1 MVSCT
6 EAAVSGFF
14 NKCFVLCVD
23 FQNRLPGFHPEW
35 SRRRLNQAGA
45 VFSMTRIF
53 FLILCLGF
61 VAACDG
67 GGGDV
72 LQAPTT
78 DGTDG
83 DTDGDGTTDETPI
96 SSDRG
101 TPDLPPGTTNPTP
114 NSQIVRR
121 EEQDEETG
129 GGYATNISYLNDEGQ
144 DEFFVDNIAFDG
156 NNVYTRGDPV
166 TGVAQLG
173 SFAVYEGAES
183 TEDPVTGTTLRTFT
197 YRAIYGR
204 STTGQTEFAI
214 VRSGSYVDY
223 GFGGFV
229 YQRNGFD
236 DDGNEVR
243 LVLPDEGD
251 ASYTG
256 DYAGIRVFTGRGGL
270 EYVEGDAEMIVDFK
284 DFNDG
289 NRGVALFV
297 SNRRLYDINGTEIT
311 REYLDALGR
320 GDEADDG
327 TTTRSLVLD
336 TDADGNPVL
345 PRIRPVI
352 SPDDADS
359 NGEIASEIF
368 EIAEFDNGETIES
381 GEGTYYAIISGEDA
395 GEIVGVLVMTGND
408 PRYDDSTTYQETGGF
423 IVYRQ

>member
-1 MVSCT
+1 MVAKKTNAFRGS
-6 EAAVSGFF
+6 
-14 NKCFVLCVD
+14 KI
-23 FQNRLPGFHPEW
+23 
-35 SRRRLNQAGA
+35 
-45 VFSMTRIF
+45 MTRILL
-53 FLILCLGF
+53 LILCLGF
-61 VAACDG
+61 VAACES

-72 LQAPTT
+72 LKSPTT
-78 DGTDG
+78 GGGTGGGGTDG
-83 DTDGDGTTDETPI
+83 GTGETPI
-96 SSDRG
+96 ESDRG

-129 GGYATNISYLNDEGQ
+129 GGYATNIRYLNDQGQ

-156 NNVYTRGDPV
+156 NNIYTRGDPV

-173 SFAVYEGAES
+173 SFAVYEGAET

-204 STTGQTEFAI
+204 STNGETEFAI

-243 LVLPDEGD
+243 LVLPDDGD
-251 ASYTG
+251 ARYTG

-311 REYLDALGR
+311 RAYLDALGR
-320 GDEADDG
+320 GDEADDSAS
-327 TTTRSLVLD
+327 TRSLLLE

-368 EIAEFDNGETIES
+368 EIAEFDNGETLES
-381 GEGTYYAIISGEDA
+381 GEGTYFAIISGEDA

-408 PRYDDSTTYQETGGF
+408 PRFDDSTTYQETGGF

>member
-14 NKCFVLCVD
+14 IRTSVLYVD
-23 FQNRLPGFHPEW
+23 FQNLVPDFHAEW
-35 SRRRLNQAGA
+35 LLKRPKLSGA
-45 VFSMTRIF
+45 VESMTRIF

-61 VAACDG
+61 VAACDS

-72 LQAPTT
+72 LQSPTT
-78 DGTDG
+78 EDGTGNGGTDG
-83 DTDGDGTTDETPI
+83 SGDETPI
-96 SSDRG
+96 DSERG
-101 TPDLPPGTTNPTP
+101 TPELPPGTTNPTP

-121 EEQDEETG
+121 EDRDDESG
-129 GGYATNISYLNDEGQ
+129 GGYATNIRYLNDEGQ

-173 SFAVYEGAES
+173 SFAVYEGAET
-183 TEDPVTGTTLRTFT
+183 TEDPVTGTTLNTFT

-204 STTGQTEFAI
+204 STTGETEFAI
-214 VRSGSYVDY
+214 VRSGSYIDF

-236 DDGNEVR
+236 NDGNEVN

-251 ASYTG
+251 ARYTG
-256 DYAGIRVFTGRGGL
+256 DYAGIRVFRGRGGL
-270 EYVEGDAEMIVDFK
+270 EYVDGDAEMIVDFK

-297 SNRRLYDINGTEIT
+297 SNRRLYDINGTEVT
-311 REYLDALGR
+311 RGYLDALGR

-327 TTTRSLVLD
+327 TATRSLVLE
-336 TDADGNPVL
+336 TDSDGNPVL

-359 NGEIASEIF
+359 NGEVASEIF

-381 GEGTYYAIISGEDA
+381 GEGTYYAIISGDDA

-408 PRYDDSTTYQETGGF
+408 PRFDDDTTYQETGGF